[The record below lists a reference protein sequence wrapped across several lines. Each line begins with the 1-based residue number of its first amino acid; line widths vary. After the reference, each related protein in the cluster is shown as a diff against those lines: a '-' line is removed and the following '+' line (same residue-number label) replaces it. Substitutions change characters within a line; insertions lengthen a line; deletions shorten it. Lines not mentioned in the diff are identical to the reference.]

1 MWSMGMECR
10 YLGWEGRPSTWAEAS
25 SQRTL
30 NASQR
35 RVEFIDYGI
44 SQLGSDPARFV
55 SRQVSLA
62 ALRKGDGRMKAVGRI
77 VQIIMKLVACSWSS
91 QGMDLTRT

>member
-1 MWSMGMECR
+1 MWFVGVECR
-10 YLGWEGRPSTWAEAS
+10 YLGWEGRPYTWAEAS

-44 SQLGSDPARFV
+44 SKLGSDPARFV

-62 ALRKGDGRMKAVGRI
+62 VLRKGDGRLKAVGRI
-77 VQIIMKLVACSWSS
+77 VQISMKLVACRSS
-91 QGMDLTRT
+91 QGMNLTRT